1 MYMEVLSI
9 IDVSDTL
16 DARTLMS
23 FRVANE
29 VTVDV
34 MCKHELGSN
43 KKNVL
48 WYVMDPVLEEVNQTE
63 VLQYAKSLT

>member
-9 IDVSDTL
+9 IDVSDTH

-23 FRVANE
+23 LRVSNE

-34 MCKHELGSN
+34 MCKYGYGS
-43 KKNVL
+43 KKKKAL
-48 WYVMDPVLEEVNQTE
+48 WYVMDPVPEGVSQTE
-63 VLQYAKSLT
+63 VLQYAKSLE